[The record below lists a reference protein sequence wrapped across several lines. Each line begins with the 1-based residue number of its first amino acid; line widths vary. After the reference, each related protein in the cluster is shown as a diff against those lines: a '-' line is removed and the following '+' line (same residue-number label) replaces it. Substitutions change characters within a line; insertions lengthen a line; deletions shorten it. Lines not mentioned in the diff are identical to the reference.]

1 MFKLGF
7 VAKIIDRI
15 PYQNYAKII
24 LEQREY
30 KGENKMNIFL
40 VYGGKSAEHDVSI
53 LSAYSILKEIYY
65 NYYTVTPVYISREGK
80 WLKGAEIT
88 DPSQINSSQDLIL
101 DEIGE
106 DIHFS
111 DIPKENT
118 IVFPVLHG
126 PNGEDGTVQGLL
138 EVLEIP
144 YVGAGVLASAT
155 GMDKIISKVL
165 FKEAGLPIVPY
176 YQVKGTDWNA
186 NQELVI
192 NEAESILSYPM
203 FVKPSNMGSS
213 VGISEA
219 KNREELVDAVVKA
232 FEYDH
237 RVLIEQ
243 GVQAREIEVAVL
255 GNEDI
260 NTSVPGELVKKQQF
274 YDYESKYISN
284 EVVPQIPA
292 KLSEEITK
300 TLREYAARAFMA
312 IDGNG
317 LTRVDFFLTADEEI
331 YINEVN
337 TFPGFTNYSMYPR
350 LWEKT
355 GLAYGDL
362 IEEMIQLGLR
372 RFKARQ
378 NQSLKDR

>member
-1 MFKLGF
+1 
-7 VAKIIDRI
+7 
-15 PYQNYAKII
+15 
-24 LEQREY
+24 
-30 KGENKMNIFL
+30 MNIFL

-65 NYYTVTPVYISREGK
+65 NYYAVTPVYISREGK
-80 WLKGAEIT
+80 WLKGTEIT

-176 YQVKGTDWNA
+176 YQVKGTDWTA
-186 NQELVI
+186 NQEMVI

-219 KNREELVDAVVKA
+219 KNREELVEAVVKA
-232 FEYDH
+232 FEYDR

>member
-1 MFKLGF
+1 MFKLDF

>member
-1 MFKLGF
+1 M
-7 VAKIIDRI
+7 
-15 PYQNYAKII
+15 QII
-24 LEQREY
+24 LKQGQC
-30 KGENKMNIFL
+30 KGENRMNIFL

-65 NYYTVTPVYISREGK
+65 NYYTVTPVYITREGK
-80 WLKGAEIT
+80 WLKGNEIT
-88 DPSQINSSQDLIL
+88 DPSQVNSSQELIL
-101 DEIGE
+101 EDIGE
-106 DIHFS
+106 GLHFS

-138 EVLEIP
+138 EMLEIP

-155 GMDKIISKVL
+155 GMDKIISKIL

-176 YQVKGTDWNA
+176 FQVKVIDWHV
-186 NQELVI
+186 NQEMVI
-192 NEAESILSYPM
+192 SEAESTLSYPM

-219 KNREELVDAVVKA
+219 KDRNELVEAIAKA
-232 FEYDH
+232 FEYDR
-237 RVLIEQ
+237 RVLVEQ
-243 GVQAREIEVAVL
+243 GIQAREIEVAVL

-260 NTSVPGELVKKQQF
+260 NTSVPGELVKEQQF

-292 KLSEEITK
+292 ELSEKTTK
-300 TLREYAARAFMA
+300 TLREYAAKAFMA

-317 LTRVDFFLTADEEI
+317 LTRVDFFLTENNEI

-372 RFKARQ
+372 RFKTRQ